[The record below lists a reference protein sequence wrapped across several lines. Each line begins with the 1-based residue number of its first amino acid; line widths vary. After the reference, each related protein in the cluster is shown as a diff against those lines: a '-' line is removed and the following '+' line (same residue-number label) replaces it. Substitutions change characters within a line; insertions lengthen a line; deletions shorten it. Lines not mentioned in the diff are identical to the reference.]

1 MEKWAQVDV
10 APAVGR
16 FAEVGRAGLLLTLVM
31 YGLQRDKEGEGQR
44 RDVFGNKKIKSI
56 NSK

>member
-16 FAEVGRAGLLLTLVM
+16 FAEVGRAGLLLTPVM

-44 RDVFGNKKIKSI
+44 RDVFENNKKI
-56 NSK
+56 NL